1 MIHCPNMKSVVI
13 TCRNEDS
20 PNITALLKNKVYI
33 RNEFGNYVH
42 FSVLVTDEDLDSF
55 IENVTQAIQFMDKS
69 TTVEVYS
76 PDFVISPELN
86 SELKKEKK
94 KRKISPVEQL
104 IDSADAY
111 AKIDINTFALA
122 AIASLVALTGLFLNN
137 VGIIIGA
144 MLLAPLLGPI
154 YAFAISTSTG
164 NRTNLLESLKSIG
177 LFLGIII
184 LIAFIVTAAL
194 SLAINLPL
202 TPEIL
207 TRTLAAPIYVV
218 MAILLGFAVMVAL
231 SRGISE
237 GIAGVAVAA
246 ALLPPAAVVGISLAI
261 HHEGVFGSLILTLEN
276 VGGLIAGSVIGA
288 IALQITPRSYREK
301 MSARTILFRILWVLI
316 VLVLLL
322 LFLSILPV

>member
-1 MIHCPNMKSVVI
+1 MKSVVI
-13 TCRNEDS
+13 ICRNEDA
-20 PNITALLKNKVYI
+20 PNITSLLKNQIYI
-33 RNEFGNYVH
+33 RNEFGSHYRY
-42 FSVLVTDEDLDSF
+42 SVLISDEELDTF
-55 IENVTQAIQFMDKS
+55 ISNITQAIQFMDKS

-76 PDFVISPELN
+76 PDFVISPGLN
-86 SELKKEKK
+86 SELKKEKR
-94 KRKISPVEQL
+94 KRKSSPVEQL
-104 IDSADAY
+104 IESADSS

-164 NRTNLLESLKSIG
+164 NKTNLLESLKSIS

-184 LIAFIVTAAL
+184 LIAYVVTAVL
-194 SLAINLPL
+194 SLVINLPL

-207 TRTLAAPIYVV
+207 IRTIAAPIYVV
-218 MAILLGFAVMVAL
+218 MAILLGFAVMIAL

-261 HHEGVFGSLILTLEN
+261 HQDGALGSLILTLEN

-301 MSARTILFRILWVLI
+301 ISARTILIRILWVLV
-316 VLVLLL
+316 VLILLL

>member
-1 MIHCPNMKSVVI
+1 MKSVVI
-13 TCRNEDS
+13 VCRTEDS

-33 RNEFGNYVH
+33 RNEFGTH
-42 FSVLVTDEDLDSF
+42 AQFSVLLPEEDLDTF
-55 IENVTQAIQFMDKS
+55 IEKVTQAIEFMDKS

-76 PDFVISPELN
+76 PDFVVSPKLN
-86 SELKKEKK
+86 SVIKKEQKK
-94 KRKISPVEQL
+94 QRRSPVEEL
-104 IDSADAY
+104 IDSADSY

-164 NRTNLLESLKSIG
+164 NRTNVLESLKSIG

-184 LIAFIVTAAL
+184 LIAFIVTGAL

-207 TRTLAAPIYVV
+207 TRTIAAPIYVV
-218 MAILLGFAVMVAL
+218 MAMLLGFAVMIAL

-261 HHEGVFGSLILTLEN
+261 HQDGALGSLILTLEN

-301 MSARTILFRILWVLI
+301 MSARAILFRILWVLI
-316 VLVLLL
+316 VLVLVL
-322 LFLSILPV
+322 LFLSILQI

>member
-1 MIHCPNMKSVVI
+1 MKSVIIV
-13 TCRNEDS
+13 CRNEDT
-20 PNITALLKNKVYI
+20 PNITSLLKNQIYI
-33 RNEFGNYVH
+33 RNEFESH
-42 FSVLVTDEDLDSF
+42 FQFNILIPDENLDDF
-55 IENVTQAIQFMDKS
+55 IARVTQSLEFMDKS

-76 PDFVISPELN
+76 PDFVISHDNLQ
-86 SELKKEKK
+86 KKEG
-94 KRKISPVEQL
+94 KRKGSPVEQL
-104 IDSADAY
+104 IDSADAF
-111 AKIDINTFALA
+111 AKVDINTLALA
-122 AIASLVALTGLFLNN
+122 AIASLVALIGLFLNN

-144 MLLAPLLGPI
+144 MLLSPLLGPI

-164 NRTNLLESLKSIG
+164 NKKNLLESLKSIF
-177 LFLGIII
+177 LFLAIII
-184 LIAFIVTAAL
+184 LIAFAVTAVL
-194 SLAINLPL
+194 SLVIELPL

-207 TRTLAAPIYVV
+207 TRTFAAPIFVV

-246 ALLPPAAVVGISLAI
+246 ALLPPAAVVGISMAI
-261 HHEGVFGSLILTLEN
+261 HQQGALGSLILTLEN

-301 MSARTILFRILWVLI
+301 MSARMILFRILWVLV
-316 VLVLLL
+316 VLILLL

>member
-1 MIHCPNMKSVVI
+1 MKSVVI
-13 TCRNEDS
+13 LSREEDS
-20 PNITALLKNKVYI
+20 PNITALLKGRTYI
-33 RNEFGNYVH
+33 RTEFGNH
-42 FSVLVTDEDLDSF
+42 SRFTVLIPDEELDDF
-55 IENVTQAIQFMDKS
+55 IEKVSQSLEFMDKS

-76 PDFVISPELN
+76 PDFVISHDKLR
-86 SELKKEKK
+86 EKK
-94 KRKISPVEQL
+94 KRKSSPVEKL

-111 AKIDINTFALA
+111 AKIDVNTLALA

-164 NRTNLLESLKSIG
+164 NRTNLLESIKSI
-177 LFLGIII
+177 LIFLGVIV
-184 LIAFIVTAAL
+184 LIAFAVTWVL
-194 SLAINLPL
+194 SLVIVLPL

-207 TRTLAAPIYVV
+207 TRTIAAPIYVI

-246 ALLPPAAVVGISLAI
+246 ALLPPAAVIGISLAI
-261 HHEGVFGSLILTLEN
+261 YREGALGSFILTLEN
-276 VGGLIAGSVIGA
+276 VGGLIAGAVIGA
-288 IALQITPRSYREK
+288 IALQVTPRSYREK
-301 MSARTILFRILWVLI
+301 ISARTILFRIVWVLI
-316 VLVLLL
+316 VLILLL
-322 LFLSILPV
+322 LFLSILPT